1 MAKIAEID
9 KEPAHGRYSEDEYH
23 FGFPLYPNA
32 PVAGYV
38 GHKGREW
45 RLTIEY
51 KSAVN
56 IRFTKTTISGWV
68 LCARGSA
75 GSIFST
81 PVPSLGTEMRT
92 TDVYPTY
99 ERAAKAYESMVSTLT
114 EEMRH
119 VRFYTPRSVQCRGCE
134 RETLWRVGVDEDG
147 KYIRELHDGFQTMDC
162 HMYPWT
168 DSDVVFG
175 CAGCFGA

>member
-1 MAKIAEID
+1 MARINEID
-9 KEPAHGRYSEDEYH
+9 KDTLRKFYSEDDYH

-32 PVAGYV
+32 PVAGFV
-38 GHKGREW
+38 GRAGREW

-51 KSAVN
+51 KTAVN

-68 LCARGSA
+68 LAARGTA

-81 PVPSLGTEMRT
+81 PVPMLGTEMRT
-92 TDVYPTY
+92 TDVYASY
-99 ERAAKAYESMVSTLT
+99 EKAAQAFEQKVADLT
-114 EEMRH
+114 EEILN
-119 VRFYTPRSVQCRGCE
+119 VRFYTPRTVQCRNCE

-147 KYIRELHDGFQTMDC
+147 NYIRELHDGFQSIDC

-175 CAGCFGA
+175 CESCQGI